1 MIVGSPPQFDWE
13 SNEHSLKLSD
23 DGSYTA
29 YSKEYDEYYHSIKD
43 GALRESLAKHVIPA
57 FKYMQD
63 KDELNILDICF
74 GLGFNTLATLYHVK
88 QNNIKAKI
96 NIYSPE
102 LDSSL
107 VSSLKDFTYPKE
119 FDQFKEIISALVDDG
134 VYKNEF
140 WQVKVY
146 LGDARKYIKQFFSNM
161 FDIIYQDAFS
171 PKTNPILWTKEYF
184 KDLSNIIKKDGII
197 TTYSIAF
204 KTRLAMYE
212 NGFNVYLYSVKDV
225 RDSTLGSLSE
235 LAGVKKVDML
245 HKISCNKGINALSDS
260 EV

>member
-1 MIVGSPPQFDWE
+1 MKFDDNLHSMI
-13 SNEHSLKLSD
+13 LSE

-29 YSKEYDEYYHSIKD
+29 YSKEYDEHYHSTKD
-43 GALRESLAKHVIPA
+43 GALRESLTKHVIPA
-57 FKYMQD
+57 FEFMKN
-63 KDELNILDICF
+63 KDEINILDICF
-74 GLGFNTLATLYHVK
+74 GLGFNTLATLYYIK
-88 QNNIKAKI
+88 QNKIKMKV

-102 LDSSL
+102 LDNSL
-107 VSSLKDFTYPKE
+107 VNSLKNFIYPKE
-119 FDQFKEIISALVDDG
+119 FDELKEIIFTLVDDG

-140 WQVKVY
+140 CKIEIY
-146 LGDARKYIKQFFSNM
+146 LGDARKYIKQFPNYM

-204 KTRLAMYE
+204 KTRLAMFE
-212 NGFNVYLYSVKDV
+212 NNFNVYLYSEKDV
-225 RDSTLGSLSE
+225 RDSTLASLGK
-235 LAGVKKVDML
+235 LDGVKKVDML
-245 HKISCNKGINALSDS
+245 HKISCNEGMNSLRDS